1 MLHHHQVRRSSSFLG
16 SRQWIRVGLPRLES
30 CVSLC
35 GWDDPLVCN
44 EWIPVESD
52 VRDLISILLWNIFIH
67 GSGWG
72 ILVKDLLIC
81 VLAPL
86 CLGSECWK
94 PLEGPTHIKF
104 FFIYLTLQF

>member
-52 VRDLISILLWNIFIH
+52 VRDLTSPTVEHLHTWFWLGNSRQ
-67 GSGWG
+67 GSLDLCVGSSLFG
-72 ILVKDLLIC
+72 I
-81 VLAPL
+81 
-86 CLGSECWK
+86 
-94 PLEGPTHIKF
+94 
-104 FFIYLTLQF
+104 